1 MSAEETRGRIL
12 EAAADLISKEGIDEV
27 RIARVAN
34 RARVSTSLIHHY
46 FSTREE
52 LLTDALMLA
61 FDQAA
66 EERFGTEEPEIA
78 KRSHTDALAVAIEQ
92 CLPGPG
98 RTSTAS
104 SSASR
109 PGDAEREWV
118 LWVELWLRAAR
129 DPELRPVA
137 ARLYERYR
145 EWMEELIAAGIEAGE
160 FRDTDPGRVADLALG
175 LFDGLGL
182 RALLEDPGVDLERA
196 RTLIAGTLATE
207 LGIEASALS
216 VDMSAAQR

>member
-1 MSAEETRGRIL
+1 MSAEQTRERIL
-12 EAAADLISKEGIDEV
+12 EAAAELISQEGIDEV

-34 RARVSTSLIHHY
+34 RARVSTALVHHY

-66 EERFGTEEPEIA
+66 EERFGAEEPEIA

-92 CLPGPG
+92 CLPEPGPN
-98 RTSTAS
+98 
-104 SSASR
+104 
-109 PGDAEREWV
+109 EREWV

-145 EWMEELIAAGIEAGE
+145 EWMEELIRAGVEAGE
-160 FRDTDPGRVADLALG
+160 FSTDDPGRIADLALG

-182 RALLEDPGVDLERA
+182 RALLEDPGIDLTRA
-196 RTLIAGTLATE
+196 RTLIAQTLAAE
-207 LGIEASALS
+207 LEIEAADLSIDIEAS
-216 VDMSAAQR
+216 QR

>member
-1 MSAEETRGRIL
+1 MSAEQTRERIL
-12 EAAADLISKEGIDEV
+12 EAAAELISQEGIDEV

-34 RARVSTSLIHHY
+34 RARVSTALVHHY

-66 EERFGTEEPEIA
+66 EERFGAEEPEIA

-92 CLPGPG
+92 CLPEPGPN
-98 RTSTAS
+98 
-104 SSASR
+104 
-109 PGDAEREWV
+109 EREWV

-145 EWMEELIAAGIEAGE
+145 EWMEELIRAGVEAGE
-160 FRDTDPGRVADLALG
+160 FRTDDPGRVADLALG

-182 RALLEDPGVDLERA
+182 RALLEDPGIDLTRA
-196 RTLIAGTLATE
+196 RTLIAQTLAAE
-207 LGIEASALS
+207 LEIEAADLS
-216 VDMSAAQR
+216 IDIEAAQR

>member
-1 MSAEETRGRIL
+1 VSAEQTRERIL
-12 EAAADLISKEGIDEV
+12 EAAAELISVEGIDEV

-66 EERFGTEEPEIA
+66 EERFGADEPEIA

-92 CLPGPG
+92 CLPEPGPN
-98 RTSTAS
+98 
-104 SSASR
+104 
-109 PGDAEREWV
+109 EREWV

-137 ARLYERYR
+137 ARLYDRYR
-145 EWMEELIAAGIEAGE
+145 EWMEELIAAGAEAGE
-160 FRDTDPGRVADLALG
+160 FRTADPGRVADLALG

-182 RALLEDPGVDLERA
+182 RALLEDPGVDLSRA
-196 RTLIAGTLATE
+196 RSLIADTLAAE
-207 LGIEASALS
+207 LEIEPAALI
-216 VDMSAAQR
+216 VDIGTAQR

>member
-1 MSAEETRGRIL
+1 MSAEQTRTRIL
-12 EAAADLISKEGIDEV
+12 EAAAELISEEGIDEV

-34 RARVSTSLIHHY
+34 RARVSTSLVHHY

-66 EERFGTEEPEIA
+66 EERFGSEEPETA
-78 KRSHTDALAVAIEQ
+78 GTSSTAALGVAIEQ
-92 CLPGPG
+92 CLPEHGPNEG
-98 RTSTAS
+98 
-104 SSASR
+104 
-109 PGDAEREWV
+109 EWV

-137 ARLYERYR
+137 TRLYERYR
-145 EWMEELIAAGIEAGE
+145 AWMVELIEAGVAAGE
-160 FRDTDPGRVADLALG
+160 FRTEDPERIADLALG

-182 RALLEDPGVDLERA
+182 RALLEDPRVDLSRA
-196 RTLIAGTLATE
+196 RSLIAEVLGAE
-207 LGIEASALS
+207 LGVPAERLAAAPTALT
-216 VDMSAAQR
+216 

>member
-1 MSAEETRGRIL
+1 MSAEQTRERIL
-12 EAAADLISKEGIDEV
+12 EAAADLISQEGIDDV

-34 RARVSTSLIHHY
+34 RARVSTALVHHY

-61 FDQAA
+61 FDLAA
-66 EERFGTEEPEIA
+66 QERFGEEPEEREVE
-78 KRSHTDALAVAIEQ
+78 RSSTAALAIAIDQ
-92 CLPGPG
+92 CLPELGPN
-98 RTSTAS
+98 
-104 SSASR
+104 
-109 PGDAEREWV
+109 EREWV

-145 EWMEELIAAGIEAGE
+145 AWMVELIETGVESRE
-160 FRDTDPGRVADLALG
+160 FRTGDPERVADLALG

-182 RALLEDPGVDLERA
+182 RALLEDPQVDLERA
-196 RTLIAGTLATE
+196 RQLIAETLGAE
-207 LGIEASALS
+207 LGVPTERLMPARLLG
-216 VDMSAAQR
+216 

>member
-1 MSAEETRGRIL
+1 VSAEQTRERIL
-12 EAAADLISKEGIDEV
+12 EAAAELISVEGIDEV

-34 RARVSTSLIHHY
+34 RAKVSTALIHHY

-66 EERFGTEEPEIA
+66 EERFGAEEPEIA

-92 CLPGPG
+92 CLPEPGPN
-98 RTSTAS
+98 
-104 SSASR
+104 
-109 PGDAEREWV
+109 EREWV

-137 ARLYERYR
+137 ARLYDRYR
-145 EWMEELIAAGIEAGE
+145 RWMEELIAAGVEAGE
-160 FRDTDPGRVADLALG
+160 FRTEDPGRVADLALG

-182 RALLEDPGVDLERA
+182 RALLEDPGVDLSRA
-196 RTLIAGTLATE
+196 RLLIADTLAAE
-207 LGIEASALS
+207 LGIDAADLS
-216 VDMSAAQR
+216 VDIGAAQR

>member
-1 MSAEETRGRIL
+1 VSAEETRARIL
-12 EAAADLISKEGIDEV
+12 EAASELISEEGIDEV

-34 RARVSTSLIHHY
+34 RARVSTALVHHY

-52 LLTDALMLA
+52 LLTDALTLA

-66 EERFGTEEPEIA
+66 TERFGADEPDPA
-78 KRSHTDALAVAIEQ
+78 RGATAALAIAIEQ
-92 CLPGPG
+92 SLPDSGPG
-98 RTSTAS
+98 
-104 SSASR
+104 
-109 PGDAEREWV
+109 EREWV

-145 EWMEELIAAGIEAGE
+145 AWLQDLIEAGVEKGE
-160 FRDTDPGRVADLALG
+160 FHTADPERVANLALG

-182 RALLEDPGVDLERA
+182 RALLEDPEVDLERA
-196 RTLIAGTLATE
+196 RLLIAETLGFE
-207 LGIEASALS
+207 LGVAAERLLPPAR
-216 VDMSAAQR
+216 SAAG